1 MIPELKAGYHS
12 TLDKYTELNRQAKGL
27 SKMISFLRLIVF
39 LIAAF
44 LVYFFAA
51 NNFIPALVA
60 SLVFGSGIFIALMQ
74 YHSKILIR
82 IKLEE
87 AIIKI
92 NNDELSALEGNY
104 SVFEDG
110 AEFDDPSHPFSFDLD
125 IFGQGSL
132 FQFLN
137 RTSTKIG
144 REKLATVLQKPYLQ
158 PEIIIAN
165 QQAIA
170 ELKDLKEWR
179 QDFQAIGLAYED
191 KKNDR
196 EKILNWV
203 KLPPLFG
210 NLLFSVLLF
219 TDSNGYPRYDH
230 PFIHRDN

>member
-1 MIPELKAGYHS
+1 MISELKAGYKA
-12 TLDKYTELNRQAKGL
+12 TLDKYQELNHQAKRL
-27 SKMISFLRLIVF
+27 SKIISLLRLIVF
-39 LIAAF
+39 LIGVF

-51 NNFIPALVA
+51 NNLIPGLVI
-60 SLVFGSGIFIALMQ
+60 SLVISSGIFITLMQ
-74 YHSKILIR
+74 YHSKILIK
-82 IKLEE
+82 IKLQE

-92 NNDELSALEGNY
+92 NRDELSALNGNY
-104 SVFEDG
+104 SIFEDG
-110 AEFDDPSHPFSFDLD
+110 SEFDDPSHPYSIDLD
-125 IFGQGSL
+125 IFGPGSL

-144 REKLATVLQKPYLQ
+144 REKLASVLQKPSLQ
-158 PEIIIAN
+158 PEVIKAN

-191 KKNDR
+191 KKSDK

-210 NLLFSVLLF
+210 N
-219 TDSNGYPRYDH
+219 
-230 PFIHRDN
+230 FIF